1 MILHYIKVAVR
12 SLMKFKMQNIIAI
25 LGLAMSLFCFSI
37 CLYCSRYIYSTD
49 SCFSN
54 KDRITFIDTGIIFY
68 GGIMLCVILLI
79 TLTLYV
85 RIRDISRINPAEIIK
100 NE

>member
-1 MILHYIKVAVR
+1 MLFARLYIVLVLSTAA
-12 SLMKFKMQNIIAI
+12 IAFPI
-25 LGLAMSLFCFSI
+25 VEFLLNM
-37 CLYCSRYIYSTD
+37 YSNMYY
-49 SCFSN
+49 S
-54 KDRITFIDTGIIFY
+54 FINTGIIFY